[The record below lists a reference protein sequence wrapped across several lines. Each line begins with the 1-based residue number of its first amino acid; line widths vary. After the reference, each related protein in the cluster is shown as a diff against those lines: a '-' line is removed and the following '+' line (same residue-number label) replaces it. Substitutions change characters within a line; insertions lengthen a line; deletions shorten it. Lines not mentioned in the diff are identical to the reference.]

1 MSRFAA
7 SEMISLIDKKPRFDL
22 GGSYGPSLLL
32 EELLDDTVAA
42 RMKQIALGY
51 GTAQGDAELR
61 KAIADLH
68 GVSRDDVVITA
79 GSMHALFLLA
89 FILCDRGD
97 EAVLVT
103 PAFPPTRNALDSV
116 GANVR
121 VLPLLFDRKYQ
132 LDPADLRPLLTEKTK
147 LVTLASPQNPSG
159 VAISADILR
168 DVLTLMQQTCP
179 QAYLLVDDVYR
190 EATFGDDPVAPSAL
204 LLGRNVITIA
214 SFSKCHGAPGLRLGW
229 AIVRDRS
236 MREQLVRGKF
246 TTVISSPALEEAL
259 ALRIL
264 ELRDRILGERRTFL
278 AECLARTERWVLAN
292 KPVVEWVRP
301 DGGAIC
307 CVRLR
312 PAVFDDAAVER
323 FYDVLPRVGVRV
335 SNGAWFDEPARVF
348 RLGFGHLPLTEL
360 DAAYEALTAALRQ
373 AVGAAV

>member
-1 MSRFAA
+1 MSRFAP
-7 SEMISLIDKKPRFDL
+7 SEMISLIDEKPRFDL
-22 GGSYGPSLLL
+22 GGSYGPNLLF
-32 EELLDDTVAA
+32 EELLDDTVQS
-42 RMKQIALGY
+42 RMRQIALGY

-61 KAIADLH
+61 KSIADLH
-68 GVSRDDVVITA
+68 GVSPDDVVITA

-97 EAVLVT
+97 EAVVVT

-121 VLPLLFDRKYQ
+121 VLPLSFDRRYQ
-132 LDPADLRPLLTEKTK
+132 LDPSDLRPLLSEKTK

-159 VAISADILR
+159 VAIPADILR
-168 DVLTLMQQTCP
+168 DVLTFTAQTCP
-179 QAYLLVDDVYR
+179 QAYLVVDDVYR
-190 EATFGDDPVAPSAL
+190 EAAFGDDPVAPSAL
-204 LLGRNVITIA
+204 LLGRNVITVS

-236 MREQLVRGKF
+236 IREQLVQGKF
-246 TTVISSPALEEAL
+246 TTVISSPALEEVL
-259 ALRIL
+259 ALRVL
-264 ELRDRILGERRTFL
+264 ELRDRILEQRRTFL
-278 AECLARTERWVLAN
+278 AECLTRTERWVLAN
-292 KPVVEWVRP
+292 ERIVEWVRP
-301 DGGAIC
+301 DAGAIC

-312 PAVFDDAAVER
+312 PTAFDDAAIER

-335 SNGAWFDEPARVF
+335 AKGAWFGEPARVF

-373 AVGAAV
+373 VVGAAA